1 MIRGS
6 PWRSLPSSF
15 SQVPENV
22 ASGGRL
28 LLRFMPLSISSTP
41 WKQRRKMRRTYEE
54 DIVPPIVP
62 RVAAATGP
70 ETAEAA

>member
-41 WKQRRKMRRTYEE
+41 WKQRRKMRRTSH
-54 DIVPPIVP
+54 IVPPIVP